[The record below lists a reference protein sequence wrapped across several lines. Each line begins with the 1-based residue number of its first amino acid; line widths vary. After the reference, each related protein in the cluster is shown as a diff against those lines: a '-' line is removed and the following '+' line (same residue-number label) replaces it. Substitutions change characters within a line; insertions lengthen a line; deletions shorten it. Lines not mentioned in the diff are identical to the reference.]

1 MPPHGEL
8 TAFMLDS
15 CGLESDIA
23 AMRRLMLLRH
33 AKTERPVPGE
43 PDRGRKLTERGRA
56 DAPVIGIYMAR
67 HGLVPALALVSPA
80 TRAKQTWDLLATCF
94 AKAPKVVSDER
105 IYNADP
111 GRLMGLIAETS
122 GAPSL
127 LVVGHN
133 PGMHELAVQLIAS
146 GDVVA
151 RERVSESLP
160 TSGLVVIDL
169 PFDDWSR
176 LHAHAGRLD
185 RFVSPRSL
193 AEATE

>member
-1 MPPHGEL
+1 
-8 TAFMLDS
+8 MLDS
-15 CGLESDIA
+15 YGLESDIA
-23 AMRRLMLLRH
+23 PMRRLMLLRH

-56 DAPVIGIYMAR
+56 DVPVIGAYMAR

-80 TRAKQTWDLLATCF
+80 TRAEQTWDLLAACF
-94 AKAPKVVSDER
+94 AKTPEAVSDER

-111 GRLMGLIAETS
+111 ERLMGLIAETR

-127 LVVGHN
+127 LLVGHN
-133 PGMHELAVQLIAS
+133 PGIHELAVQLIAS
-146 GDVVA
+146 GDAAA
-151 RERVSESLP
+151 RERVTEKLP

-169 PFDDWSR
+169 PFDTWSR
-176 LHAHAGRLD
+176 LHAHAGRLE

-193 AEATE
+193 AAATE

>member
-1 MPPHGEL
+1 MV
-8 TAFMLDS
+8 DS
-15 CGLESDIA
+15 QRQESDIA

-33 AKTERPVPGE
+33 AKAERPVPGE

-56 DAPVIGIYMAR
+56 DAPLIGAYMAR

-80 TRAKQTWDLLATCF
+80 TRAKQTWDLLAPCF
-94 AKAPKVVSDER
+94 DNAPKAVSDER

-111 GRLMGLIAETS
+111 ARLLGLIAETR
-122 GAPSL
+122 GVPSL

-133 PGMHELAVQLIAS
+133 PGIHELAAQLIAS
-146 GDVVA
+146 GDVTA
-151 RERVSESLP
+151 RERMTEGLP

-169 PFDDWSR
+169 PFDDWSLLR
-176 LHAHAGRLD
+176 ARAGRLD

-193 AEATE
+193 AAATE